1 MEVRRATEQDV
12 SEITT
17 IYNEGIEDR
26 IATLET
32 ETKTDKYVMEWLFQ
46 RDKRYS
52 VILLEENS
60 QTVGWASINPYS
72 HRCAYKGVG
81 ELSIYIKREYRG
93 KGLGK
98 KLLTYLENIGKQSGF
113 YKFILF
119 TFPFNNLGQ
128 GLYRRLG
135 YREVGVFE
143 KQGILDGKYVDIM
156 VMEKLISVE

>member
-1 MEVRRATEQDV
+1 MEIRRATEQDV

-52 VILLEENS
+52 VIVLEENS

-81 ELSIYIKREYRG
+81 ELSIYIYKERVSWERLRQ
-93 KGLGK
+93 KV
-98 KLLTYLENIGKQSGF
+98 TYFFRK
-113 YKFILF
+113 
-119 TFPFNNLGQ
+119 
-128 GLYRRLG
+128 YRRTERLLQI
-135 YREVGVFE
+135 YFV
-143 KQGILDGKYVDIM
+143 Y
-156 VMEKLISVE
+156 ISF

>member
-1 MEVRRATEQDV
+1 MEIRRATEQDV
-12 SEITT
+12 PEITT

-93 KGLGK
+93 RGLGK
-98 KLLTYLENIGKQSGF
+98 KLLTSLENIGKQNSF

>member
-1 MEVRRATEQDV
+1 MEIRRATEQDV

-81 ELSIYIKREYRG
+81 ELSIYIKRNGRLKTRE
-93 KGLGK
+93 
-98 KLLTYLENIGKQSGF
+98 LLT
-113 YKFILF
+113 
-119 TFPFNNLGQ
+119 T
-128 GLYRRLG
+128 
-135 YREVGVFE
+135 
-143 KQGILDGKYVDIM
+143 VDL
-156 VMEKLISVE
+156 K

>member
-26 IATLET
+26 NATLET

-98 KLLTYLENIGKQSGF
+98 KLLTSLENIGKQSGF